1 MAFFQRATWST
12 LFIAAISCRILPADL
27 MPGASST
34 PLSAQLHDAMVAM
47 VDVEAVF
54 MRPVYVDETVQCVYR
69 VAQIEHVA
77 KGRSKTTI
85 EVSIHTTD
93 APPDAAR
100 QAHCV
105 VHLTFLL
112 KTHLQG

>member
-1 MAFFQRATWST
+1 M
-12 LFIAAISCRILPADL
+12 AISAL
-27 MPGASST
+27 GAT

-93 APPDAAR
+93 ALPTRRAR
-100 QAHCV
+100 RTAWS
-105 VHLTFLL
+105 T
-112 KTHLQG
+112 